1 MVDRAGEEGV
11 AVSSS
16 RRSWVASALGV
27 VSAVTALSCCLPLG
41 FLAALGVTGTSFFL
55 PSFQPWLLGLSV
67 AFLGV
72 GFFQQYRKTGC
83 PAKRSR
89 LSEVLLWISA
99 FLILV
104 MILFPEVVAGLIA
117 NAMRWG
123 ER

>member
-1 MVDRAGEEGV
+1 M
-11 AVSSS
+11 
-16 RRSWVASALGV
+16 GV

-41 FLAALGVTGTSFFL
+41 FLAALGVTGTSFLL

-67 AFLGV
+67 VFLGV
-72 GFFQQYRKTGC
+72 AFFQHYRKTEC

-89 LSEVLLWISA
+89 LAEVLLWSSA
-99 FLILV
+99 FLVLV
-104 MILFPEVVAGLIA
+104 MILFPEVVASLIA